1 MEECRIFNCEV
12 RTDKRLQSAPE
23 YVAEKI
29 HRTYVAAKSPPHTN
43 HSDIIH
49 GSKRAHAPI
58 NPINSW
64 LQESPC
70 TPLTRMNFVAPKEP
84 MHTNQSD
91 EFCGSKKPMHKR
103 LEPQKTRHVP
113 EPIRNESGFVAKNFD
128 PITIDQSKSKIK

>member
-91 EFCGSKKPMHKR
+91 EFCGSKSPCTSDSNHKKHVTS
-103 LEPQKTRHVP
+103 LSQSETRAVSWP
-113 EPIRNESGFVAKNFD
+113 RTLI
-128 PITIDQSKSKIK
+128 QSLLTNQNLK